1 VPNRPR
7 AGSRGWFGTY
17 HRAVAALER
26 KLEDRDQW
34 NRSEVDAML
43 LELAD
48 HDGDVDRL
56 RAAERTEDAVA
67 WVDRAVS
74 RRRVTSH
81 GGGNEYWLS
90 VVHRADPPGLRQADE
105 GAGREGTSNGRR
117 RCHCP

>member
-1 VPNRPR
+1 
-7 AGSRGWFGTY
+7 
-17 HRAVAALER
+17 VAALER

-43 LELAD
+43 QELAD
-48 HDGDVDRL
+48 HDGDVDR
-56 RAAERTEDAVA
+56 AVERTEEAVA
-67 WVDRAVS
+67 WVDCAVAAG
-74 RRRVTSH
+74 RVTSH

-105 GAGREGTSNGRR
+105 GAGRERASNGRR